1 MAADASAVS
10 GGFFHGC
17 ALTVAGGAK
26 CWGDNSERALGDGT
40 TKSRHTPVD
49 VNGLSSG
56 VVAITPGQVHT
67 CAITTGGGAQ
77 CWGDN
82 TFGAIG
88 DGTTDSRLAP
98 VDVSGLTTGVDA
110 ITAGWHTCALTTGG
124 GVKCWGPN
132 DSGQLGDGTTDMS
145 LIPVDV
151 SGLTSGVAA
160 ITAGGQHTCASTT
173 GGGVKCWG
181 DNFHG
186 SLGDGT
192 TSERDTPVDVV
203 GLAGGVVAISTNETH
218 TCALTTGGGV
228 KCWGDNRYGQLG
240 DGTTKNRHT
249 PVDVSGLT
257 TGVSAITTGYH
268 YSCALTTSGGLK
280 CWGTNFYG
288 QLGDGTYQERHTPV
302 DVAGLSSGVASIS
315 KTAGWFTCAL
325 TTNAG
330 AMCWGNNNQGQ
341 LGDGTEKDRRK
352 PVAVVGFVG
361 AYQPDATIARFRSGL
376 YSGNDVYNT
385 SGSGQTQRTDVKP
398 GRTATFY
405 VRVQNDGT
413 SSDTFTLE
421 GANGKRSGFIV
432 HYFHG
437 TTNITSSVWA
447 GSFSTGAIASS
458 EAARLRITVKA
469 RSTTDRDSLT
479 RVRLTASSVG
489 EAGRQDVAKANV
501 RVG

>member
-1 MAADASAVS
+1 
-10 GGFFHGC
+10 
-17 ALTVAGGAK
+17 
-26 CWGDNSERALGDGT
+26 
-40 TKSRHTPVD
+40 
-49 VNGLSSG
+49 
-56 VVAITPGQVHT
+56 
-67 CAITTGGGAQ
+67 
-77 CWGDN
+77 
-82 TFGAIG
+82 
-88 DGTTDSRLAP
+88 
-98 VDVSGLTTGVDA
+98 
-110 ITAGWHTCALTTGG
+110 
-124 GVKCWGPN
+124 
-132 DSGQLGDGTTDMS
+132 MS

-268 YSCALTTSGGLK
+268 YSCALTTSGGVK

-376 YSGNDVYNT
+376 YRGNDVYNT